1 MKKKE
6 NDYGALTPSDASI
19 KIITPSHI
27 LKAAVTSSEKF
38 TWPVKK
44 ESHHLNFAPCDMSQT
59 MIN

>member
-1 MKKKE
+1 MKTKK

-44 ESHHLNFAPCDMSQT
+44 GSHHLTFALS
-59 MIN
+59 